1 MIRTGAEYE
10 QSRQDGREFFM
21 SGKRVK
27 GIVTHPMFKSI
38 IDVCARINEINS
50 EFSDNIKTHINK
62 VFNQDFFQV
71 SANEDRKGDRSKQ
84 PQDQDPDVLLHVI
97 SENVRKKMELMSS
110 EQGAYLG
117 TIPNARN

>member
-1 MIRTGAEYE
+1 LIRTGAEYE

-38 IDVCARINEINS
+38 IEINS